1 MNEISRESNLVFS
14 VRSSGFP
21 GPDYSNH
28 ASGAKELNPGGGTN
42 QGMVEAMRVA
52 ENFVSVPAISLL
64 PVSELSVP
72 GNTLFVNIDNSDK
85 LSFKDIFGVV
95 KEIALV

>member
-1 MNEISRESNLVFS
+1 
-14 VRSSGFP
+14 
-21 GPDYSNH
+21 
-28 ASGAKELNPGGGTN
+28 
-42 QGMVEAMRVA
+42 MRVA
-52 ENFVSVPAISLL
+52 ENSVSVPAISLL